1 MLILLL
7 RKIGGVRMRRKMT
20 HGDEEMGFRRME
32 LDELDS
38 TLDLAEGGLRVSSR
52 NLMDPN

>member
-7 RKIGGVRMRRKMT
+7 RKIGGVMTRRKMT

-32 LDELDS
+32 LDELYG

>member
-1 MLILLL
+1 
-7 RKIGGVRMRRKMT
+7 MT
-20 HGDEEMGFRRME
+20 HGDEEMGFRRMK
-32 LDELDS
+32 LDELNG